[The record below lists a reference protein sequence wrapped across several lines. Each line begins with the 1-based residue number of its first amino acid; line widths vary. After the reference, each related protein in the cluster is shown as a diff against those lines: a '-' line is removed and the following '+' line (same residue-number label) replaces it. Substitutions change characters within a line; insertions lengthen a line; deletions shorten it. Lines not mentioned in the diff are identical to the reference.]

1 MTPLVLTLLLLGRPA
16 DACRGDVECER
27 ERARAT
33 RELRRQAE
41 YLEALAAYAEAAR
54 RAEEAATPH
63 RVRHRIGADLLMTTH
78 LPSRAGVVGYTIAW
92 PVRVEAF
99 AGSGTQKERSW
110 DGIDRSVEGTM
121 YGLQARLYA
130 LREVVSPYLLAG
142 VGWSSGTFRAT
153 SPEDGSDLG
162 QSRVRFHT
170 LYSGAGL
177 DLQWR
182 WVHVAFG
189 YRLAWAYHV
198 TARSVLDDER
208 LPRDSRGASQHLE
221 DAMHGFGL
229 ELGGRF

>member
-1 MTPLVLTLLLLGRPA
+1 MTPLALALLLLGPT
-16 DACRGDVECER
+16 DACRGDEACER

-33 RELRRQAE
+33 RELRRQTE

-54 RAEEAATPH
+54 RAEAALAPH
-63 RVRHRIGADLLMTTH
+63 RVQHPLGADLLLTTH
-78 LPSRAGVVGYTIAW
+78 LPRQAGVIGYTLAW

-99 AGSGTQKERSW
+99 AGSGSLEARGK
-110 DGIDRSVEGTM
+110 DGLDRVVEGTQ
-121 YGLQARLYA
+121 YGLQARAFA
-130 LREVVSPYLLAG
+130 LPELLSPYLLAG
-142 VGWSSGTFRAT
+142 FGWSSGTYRLL
-153 SPEDGSDLG
+153 SPEDGAELG
-162 QSRVRFHT
+162 QSSLRFHT
-170 LYSGAGL
+170 LYAGAGL

-208 LPRDSRGASQHLE
+208 LPRDGAGASSHLD
-221 DAMHGFGL
+221 DAMHGLGL